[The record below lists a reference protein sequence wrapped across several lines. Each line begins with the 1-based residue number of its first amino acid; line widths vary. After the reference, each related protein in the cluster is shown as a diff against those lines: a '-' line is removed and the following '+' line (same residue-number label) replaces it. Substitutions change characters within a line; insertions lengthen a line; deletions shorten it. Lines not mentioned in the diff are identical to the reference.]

1 MTLSFIVIDCE
12 VQFREVHILA
22 SNDRLLGS
30 GLGEAEIHNL
40 DVVVVVRVQVET
52 LIIHLLAAKEQL

>member
-1 MTLSFIVIDCE
+1 MI
-12 VQFREVHILA
+12 QFREVHILA